1 MSDHYDAGTPGGTN
15 DTAAMQSALDMA
27 KTSGMRRLFFGPGDW
42 AVTGQLD
49 MDGHQGTTVYGSH
62 GTRWLWK
69 GNSTTPMLYLAGS
82 RECEIRNLK
91 MGPASASFPLLEA
104 IRQEQDGLPGSGVS
118 SMNRFRQLHI
128 DGLNVME
135 KAIYLKGSI
144 TDANN
149 DFNTFDELYI
159 SGYDEA
165 AVVLE
170 GANCLN
176 NQFRQCQL
184 RGGRNG
190 HYGIKSVRGA
200 GGQAGHFS
208 VYGGA
213 FLGHLQSDV
222 YLETRCALPVLLDHV
237 WSEGSERLFMT
248 SGPGGALSGIRLIG
262 VQWASNLKSSTDPVI
277 DIKLPGPVEI
287 NGCTLGTDYNKVIR
301 ISWSYAPGYAAPSFQ
316 IRNTRVLGSLD
327 TAGAIFGGIAPTMKQ
342 DSFWQTSDT
351 RSGAL

>member
-1 MSDHYDAGTPGGTN
+1 MADHFDAGTPGGTN
-15 DTAAMQSALDMA
+15 DTAAMQSALDA
-27 KTSGMRRLFFGPGDW
+27 VKASGVRRLYFGPGDW
-42 AVTGQLD
+42 AVTGQLE
-49 MDGHQGTTVYGSH
+49 MAGHQGTIIYGSH
-62 GTRWLWK
+62 RTRWAWK
-69 GNSTTPMLYLAGS
+69 GNSSTPMLYLAGS
-82 RECEIRNLK
+82 RECEIRDIR
-91 MGPASASFPLLEA
+91 MGPASASFPLLQA

-135 KAIYLKGSI
+135 TAIYLKGSA

-184 RGGRNG
+184 RGARNG

-213 FLGHLQSDV
+213 LLGHLQSDV

-248 SGPGGALSGIRLIG
+248 GGPNGSLSGIRLIG
-262 VQWASNLKSSTDPVI
+262 VQWASDQKSSSDAVI

-287 NGCTLGTDYNKVIR
+287 NGCSLGTDYGKEIR
-301 ISWSYAPGYAAPSFQ
+301 INWNYVPGYLAPSFQ
-316 IRNTRVLGSLD
+316 VRNTRVLGSLD
-327 TAGAIFGGIAPTMKQ
+327 TAGAIFPGTLPTTRQ

-351 RSGAL
+351 RSGVL

>member
-1 MSDHYDAGTPGGTN
+1 MADHYDAGTPGGTN
-15 DTAAMQSALDMA
+15 DTAAMQSALDLVKA
-27 KTSGMRRLFFGPGDW
+27 SGVRRLYFGPGDW

-49 MDGHQGTTVYGSH
+49 MAGHQGTIVYGSH
-62 GTRWLWK
+62 RTRWLWK
-69 GNSTTPMLYLAGS
+69 GNSSTPMLYLAGS
-82 RECEIRNLK
+82 RECEIRDLR
-91 MGPASASFPLLEA
+91 MGPASASYPLLEA
-104 IRQEQDGLPGSGVS
+104 IRQEQDGLPGSGAS

-128 DGLNVME
+128 EGLNVME
-135 KAIYLKGSI
+135 KAIYLKGSA

-149 DFNTFDELYI
+149 DFTTFDELYI

-184 RGGRNG
+184 RGARNG
-190 HYGIKSVRGA
+190 HYGIKSVQGA

-208 VYGGA
+208 IYGGA
-213 FLGHLQSDV
+213 LLGHLQADV

-248 SGPGGALSGIRLIG
+248 GGPGGAVSGIRLFG
-262 VQWASNLKSSTDPVI
+262 VQWASDQKSSTDPVI

-287 NGCTLGTDYNKVIR
+287 NGCILGTDYNKAIR
-301 ISWSYAPGYAAPSFQ
+301 INWSYAPGYGAPSFQ
-316 IRNTRVLGSLD
+316 VRNTRVLGSLD
-327 TAGAIFGGIAPTMKQ
+327 TTAAIFPGIAPTTKQ
-342 DSFWQTSDT
+342 DSFWQTSDIRT
-351 RSGAL
+351 GAL